1 MSVHINE
8 VLSYLDAHP
17 IHSVEVGVESLL
29 EMLHEVYTMY
39 NSIDSEERRALF
51 EKLRPIMESLPSGD
65 RDALFSAVC
74 DLCREH
80 EQLAFSQGIVAGM
93 QLMTEV
99 NRLP

>member
-1 MSVHINE
+1 M
-8 VLSYLDAHP
+8 
-17 IHSVEVGVESLL
+17 
-29 EMLHEVYTMY
+29 
-39 NSIDSEERRALF
+39 RALF

-74 DLCREH
+74 DLCLEH